1 MKNGWDTDYLGI
13 YEFKENY
20 VSAQGYKVNLIEDT
34 TGEDNVENYVSEK
47 CEVFAANGIQYT
59 LRKDNLWKYEEYCW
73 YNEMILQVKMIV
85 FLRNY
90 KMCVSY
96 NWIKREKY
104 FVQ

>member
-59 LRKDNLWKYEEYCW
+59 LRKDSL
-73 YNEMILQVKMIV
+73 
-85 FLRNY
+85 
-90 KMCVSY
+90 
-96 NWIKREKY
+96 
-104 FVQ
+104 